1 MNKIVSKDTFQ
12 NCIRP
17 ELKKEGKTIALCHGV
32 FDLVHPGHVI
42 HLEQAKAMAEVLVVS
57 ITAAKYVRKG
67 PGRPYFDDDMR
78 MKFLA
83 ALECVD
89 YVLLSE
95 GYTVDDIIE
104 TVEPDIYVKGEEYA
118 KAEDD
123 ITGMI
128 TKEKELVEA
137 HGGRLGFTTGQTF
150 SSTKLI
156 NTAMSGL
163 TDEVRQ
169 LTFDDLMSVTDED
182 NADRLMSEG
191 SDRTVVSYIAVPTD
205 AVPGSYC
212 YKMLIDNHTHML
224 YYFKKHRI
232 TKKTGPG
239 FLAEDLRRLSSFRK

>member
-1 MNKIVSKDTFQ
+1 M
-12 NCIRP
+12 
-17 ELKKEGKTIALCHGV
+17 
-32 FDLVHPGHVI
+32 
-42 HLEQAKAMAEVLVVS
+42 LEVVS
-57 ITAAKYVRKG
+57 LPIASADE
-67 PGRPYFDDDMR
+67 PSGREIV
-78 MKFLA
+78 FLPA
-83 ALECVD
+83 FL
-89 YVLLSE
+89 
-95 GYTVDDIIE
+95 DIIQNYALDSME
-104 TVEPDIYVKGEEYA
+104 KDSNAYAGLSNYSLNLRKTKGLPIA
-118 KAEDD
+118 FKQED
-123 ITGMI
+123 
-128 TKEKELVEA
+128 L
-137 HGGRLGFTTGQTF
+137 
-150 SSTKLI
+150 SSEV
-156 NTAMSGL
+156 